1 MSKDIEDLKE
11 MQSYFQKCVDILE
24 EAIKLSKQLEIE
36 KDEEKIKALNNK
48 SEELAGRF
56 LMQMLKISSL
66 K

>member
-1 MSKDIEDLKE
+1 MSKDIEGLKE